1 MPVEGKWSPHT
12 YTHISSWTYEK
23 EIPLFICQTW
33 VDAAGHSSF
42 RYSVPAS
49 DEGQLKVAMRL
60 LTPDLIE
67 SNLSSWLPT
76 ESVMVIVAYLVS
88 QFSGD
93 LKTPCQVN

>member
-1 MPVEGKWSPHT
+1 M
-12 YTHISSWTYEK
+12 
-23 EIPLFICQTW
+23 
-33 VDAAGHSSF
+33 
-42 RYSVPAS
+42 PAS

-88 QFSGD
+88 QFSWD

>member
-1 MPVEGKWSPHT
+1 M
-12 YTHISSWTYEK
+12 
-23 EIPLFICQTW
+23 
-33 VDAAGHSSF
+33 
-42 RYSVPAS
+42 PAS